1 MKDIIKKLLKE
12 DDLDWIGSVSND
24 YWDYY
29 DAVVFKKTLF
39 DDEFKKFIN
48 QALKS
53 VQPTNASDWEEDDEM
68 SDLEY
73 LNYRIRRHG
82 QAFIGKYRDEKG
94 RNVLIFGQDPDY
106 ELYPQVKD
114 AKTINYG
121 DIKKGLFESDDF
133 DWIKDVKSRLP
144 LRVGTCLT
152 FKHSKEEEEWVE
164 DEYGNMIDHGKMNW
178 HITSKFIDV
187 YNDDKPTFSMVAT
200 DRMGEGRQIFMEV
213 EKVKELYEEGVYEP
227 CKKQPYLKRVMKEE
241 SDDFDWIKDTKVELD
256 MEYLHGYYFR
266 WVGDFNL
273 KGNVDFDR
281 KFWVEDI
288 SKNRVYYSWE
298 ERGERLSNSLP
309 VSDIYKRFEDGDY
322 ILYDKNGNKIDPKNI
337 TWFNEGNDDEI
348 GPKDI
353 TESSD
358 DWNWTESPTVI
369 IGGKGGYPK
378 VEVKLGDKIIDSQGD
393 VWVIEEFTP
402 SEHPWVWGSGM
413 KHPWL
418 GPKNDED
425 NKNWNNPMWLRKY
438 DENINE
444 SDDFGWIDNIDAVD
458 PKKPKPGYVYNWS
471 GYSDIIDDEEVLTDT
486 IIITNIKDEPWEITF
501 APESTYPKITDE
513 VHKKTFGDLIDK
525 GEIQFLYKLGTDM
538 VNESDDFDWA
548 RDTIPIELEDPKDWV
563 GRSFGYGPEIVDNM
577 DGAELAMGDDK
588 EYFTIDSIDE
598 NGNLALT
605 RHHPNRRSNSDSSTS
620 VISLRD
626 YISNGKWVWV

>member
-39 DDEFKKFIN
+39 DDEFKKFIK

-82 QAFIGKYRDEKG
+82 QAFIGKYEDEKG

-106 ELYPQVKD
+106 ELYPQIKD
-114 AKTINYG
+114 VKTINYE

-133 DWIKDVKSRLP
+133 DWIKD
-144 LRVGTCLT
+144 
-152 FKHSKEEEEWVE
+152 
-164 DEYGNMIDHGKMNW
+164 
-178 HITSKFIDV
+178 
-187 YNDDKPTFSMVAT
+187 
-200 DRMGEGRQIFMEV
+200 
-213 EKVKELYEEGVYEP
+213 
-227 CKKQPYLKRVMKEE
+227 
-241 SDDFDWIKDTKVELD
+241 TKVDTD

-266 WVGDFNL
+266 WSGDNI
-273 KGNVDFDR
+273 KRDR
-281 KFWVEDI
+281 KFWVDDI

-298 ERGERLSNSLP
+298 ERGERLSNGLP
-309 VSDIYKRFEDGDY
+309 IDDMYNRFESGEY
-322 ILYDKNGNKIDPKNI
+322 ILYDKNDNKIDPKNI
-337 TWFNEGNDDEI
+337 TWYNEGNDDEI

-358 DWNWTESPTVI
+358 DWGWTKSPTVI

-378 VEVKLGDKIIDSQGD
+378 VEVKLGDKIIDNQGD
-393 VWVIEEFTP
+393 VWVIEDITP
-402 SEHPWVWGSGM
+402 SENKWVWGSGM
-413 KHPWL
+413 KLPWL

-438 DENINE
+438 NENINE
-444 SDDFGWIDNIDAVD
+444 SN
-458 PKKPKPGYVYNWS
+458 
-471 GYSDIIDDEEVLTDT
+471 
-486 IIITNIKDEPWEITF
+486 
-501 APESTYPKITDE
+501 
-513 VHKKTFGDLIDK
+513 
-525 GEIQFLYKLGTDM
+525 
-538 VNESDDFDWA
+538 DFDWA
-548 RDTIPIELEDPKDWV
+548 RDTIPVELEDPKDWV
-563 GRSFGYGPEIVDNM
+563 GRSFGYGPEIIDDM

-588 EYFTIDSIDE
+588 EYYTIDSIDR

-626 YISNGKWVWV
+626 YISNGRWVWV